1 MGTPEGARFVY
12 GLSGRQALNR
22 YYELSAI
29 VQVCS
34 KGGFD
39 ITRMVERKGH
49 PGLEEPH
56 GNLQVCHAHGGQE

>member
-1 MGTPEGARFVY
+1 MEAPEVPRLVY
-12 GLSGRQALNR
+12 SLSGRQAWNR

-39 ITRMVERKGH
+39 IARSVERKRH
-49 PGLEEPH
+49 PGQEEPP
-56 GNLQVCHAHGGQE
+56 GDLQVCRVNGG